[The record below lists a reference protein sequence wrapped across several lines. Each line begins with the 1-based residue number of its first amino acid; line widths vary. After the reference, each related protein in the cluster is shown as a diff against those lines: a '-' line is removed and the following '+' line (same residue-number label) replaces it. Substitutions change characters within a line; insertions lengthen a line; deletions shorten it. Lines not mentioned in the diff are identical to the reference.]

1 MTFAHKVKYNGKWYL
16 PGETILEDTF
26 VEKAEEEVG
35 EKVVAVS
42 YTKTEIN
49 RMSTADL
56 KALAEKE
63 NIPNASEMTGA
74 DIKKCLIE
82 HFGL

>member
-26 VEKAEEEVG
+26 VEKVE
-35 EKVVAVS
+35 EKVVDVS

>member
-1 MTFAHKVKYNGKWYL
+1 MTFDHKVKYNGKWYL
-16 PGETILEDTF
+16 PGETIPEGTF
-26 VEKAEEEVG
+26 VKETTEKID
-35 EKVVAVS
+35 AVS

-56 KALAEKE
+56 KALAGNE
-63 NIPNASEMTGA
+63 NISDVSKMTGA
-74 DIKKCLIE
+74 EIKKSLIE